1 MVTVKVICIVLLILA
16 VLYLLIIMPRMT
28 GRPDREPY
36 LKVLYAHRG
45 LHDNSSEAPENSMA
59 AFGKAVMAGYGIECD
74 VQLTKDGIPVIFHD
88 FTLARVARYPEGE
101 IPENAV
107 RNEDGSFGVAGKVI
121 DYTFEELQRF
131 HLLNSD
137 EKIPRFEDFL
147 ELVDGKVP
155 LIIELKIEFK
165 DLAVCPIVDA
175 LLKDY
180 KGVYCIESFNPLG
193 IIWYRRHRPEI
204 FRGQLSDQ
212 FHRDKPEEFKGA
224 LYFILTNLFFNFLA
238 KPDFIAFNRKYS
250 KSFSMQVCRHLY
262 KCVTAAWTIKDQQ
275 QLEQAKEDF
284 DIYIFDSFIPRDGSK
299 AIK

>member
-1 MVTVKVICIVLLILA
+1 MVVIKVLFIVLVVLA

-28 GRPDREPY
+28 GRPDRKPY

-165 DLAVCPIVDA
+165 DLTVCPRVDA

-193 IIWYRRHRPEI
+193 IIWYRRHRPEV

-224 LYFILTNLFFNFLA
+224 LYFILTNLFFNFLS
-238 KPDFIAFNRKYS
+238 KPDFIAYNRKYS
-250 KSFSMQVCRHLY
+250 KSVSMQICRHLY
-262 KCVTAAWTIKDQQ
+262 KCVTAAWTIKDQD
-275 QLEQAKEDF
+275 QLDAAKEDF
-284 DIYIFDSFIPRDGSK
+284 DIYIFDSFIPRDGNK
-299 AIK
+299 VI

>member
-1 MVTVKVICIVLLILA
+1 MVVIKVLCIVLAVLA

-28 GRPDREPY
+28 GRPDRKPY

-165 DLAVCPIVDA
+165 DLTVCPRVDA

-193 IIWYRRHRPEI
+193 IIWYRRHRPEV

-224 LYFILTNLFFNFLA
+224 LYFILTNLFFNFLS
-238 KPDFIAFNRKYS
+238 KPDFIAYNRKYS
-250 KSFSMQVCRHLY
+250 KSVSMQICRHLY
-262 KCVTAAWTIKDQQ
+262 KCVTAAWTIKDQE
-275 QLEQAKEDF
+275 QLDAAKEDF
-284 DIYIFDSFIPRDGSK
+284 DIYIFDSFIPRDGNK
-299 AIK
+299 VI